1 VTLGHASPLKKLD
14 CVLSLGQEQPVGGAL
29 DGDVEEVMEIPKIC
43 HGELGVE
50 PIDDALKEGR
60 RGGGEDDVVDVQQQ
74 VGKTSTLFVHKEG
87 DVGGRRSEPKL
98 ANVRGK
104 TLVPRPRSLLQ
115 TIE

>member
-14 CVLSLGQEQPVGGAL
+14 CVLSLGQEQPVGGVL

-50 PIDDALKEGR
+50 PIDDALKECW

-87 DVGGRRSEPKL
+87 ETSEADRVNPSWRMYMAKRWYH
-98 ANVRGK
+98 ARGACF
-104 TLVPRPRSLLQ
+104 RP
-115 TIE
+115 

>member
-14 CVLSLGQEQPVGGAL
+14 CILSLGQEQSVRGAL
-29 DGDVEEVMEIPKIC
+29 DRDVEEVMEIPKIC

-74 VGKTSTLFVHKEG
+74 AGKTTTLLVHKEG

-98 ANVRGK
+98 ADVRGK